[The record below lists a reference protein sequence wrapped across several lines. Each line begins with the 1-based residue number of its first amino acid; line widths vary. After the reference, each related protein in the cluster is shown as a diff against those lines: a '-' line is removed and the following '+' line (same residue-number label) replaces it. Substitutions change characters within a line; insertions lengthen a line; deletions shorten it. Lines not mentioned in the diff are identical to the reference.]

1 MHDLVKT
8 TIEAHGPSYFL
19 DDAKATETGASS

>member
-1 MHDLVKT
+1 MRFSKIIGERV
-8 TIEAHGPSYFL
+8 GPSYFL